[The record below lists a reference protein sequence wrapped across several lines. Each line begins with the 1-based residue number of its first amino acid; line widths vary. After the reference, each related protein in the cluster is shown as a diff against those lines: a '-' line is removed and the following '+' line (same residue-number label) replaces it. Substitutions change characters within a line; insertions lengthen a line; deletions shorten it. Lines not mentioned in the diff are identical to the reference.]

1 MARSVPTYYPS
12 VGEHLYLRQFTG
24 NCWVDEVKR
33 PYTVIAVD
41 TVKNIVTVQECELVF
56 YGDRYYDTIADEI
69 REDPNGRTLQLRFAN
84 AKRYKEKWVER
95 GVSTAD
101 YPLTAVFGRWE
112 HQPYLN

>member
-1 MARSVPTYYPS
+1 MARSVPTYYPK

-24 NCWVDEVKR
+24 NCWVDGVKR

-41 TVKNIVTVQECELVF
+41 TVKNIVTVQECELIF

-84 AKRYKEKWVER
+84 AKRYKEKWVEVGR
-95 GVSTAD
+95 ALSD
-101 YPLTAVFGRWE
+101 YPLTAVFGMWLHE
-112 HQPYLN
+112 PYLN